1 LRCGFRTPQRPERT
15 GQVPRQPGQH
25 AQEIHVSEQTPAARL
40 RDTQQITI
48 RTDSREILANARR
61 DIARYGL
68 DDYFI
73 VDVDSHHVELD
84 SWAEILEYIDDPVLR
99 RSGQTMAENWPNA
112 RNLALSNH
120 PPGLT
125 FQDVSGRIPHQAQLG
140 EHVPPTG
147 GEHRDLTLVRRALE
161 SMGIDVQIVFPQ
173 PMLEIGLHPNA
184 AVETQLITAYNRW
197 FTDRILAHEP
207 RIKSMLALPF
217 SDPAA
222 CLRTIREFAEKPG
235 VVGFLVTSQRQA
247 EVFRSE
253 YMPIYQE
260 LEARGLPLGF
270 HAGPDYSV
278 GKHMNRFLSV
288 HALSFVTCN
297 MVHLTNWVINGLPER
312 FPKLKVIWIE
322 SGLAWLPFMMQ
333 RLDHEYL
340 MRQSDAPLLKKLP
353 SDYMRDM
360 YYTSQPLE
368 MTDAALLQATLTA
381 INAETQLLFSS
392 DWPHWDFDVPAKI
405 AGLPFLS
412 AEAKRNILGETARGL
427 FRLS

>member
-1 LRCGFRTPQRPERT
+1 MNDAKRT
-15 GQVPRQPGQH
+15 VK
-25 AQEIHVSEQTPAARL
+25 A

-61 DIARYGL
+61 DIARFDL
-68 DDYFI
+68 SKYFI

-84 SWAEILEYIDDPVLR
+84 SWGEILDYIEDPVLR
-99 RSGQTMAENWPNA
+99 RSGKTMSEMWPNA

-140 EHVPPTG
+140 EHVEPQP

-161 SMGIDVQIVFPQ
+161 SMGIDIQIVFPQ
-173 PMLEIGLHPNA
+173 PMLEIGLHPSA
-184 AVETQLITAYNRW
+184 AVETELITAYNRW
-197 FTDRILAHEP
+197 FTERILAREP
-207 RIKSMLALPF
+207 RIRSLLALPF
-217 SDPAA
+217 SHPEA
-222 CLRTIREFAEKPG
+222 CLRTIREFADKPG

-247 EVFRSE
+247 EVYRPE
-253 YMPIYQE
+253 YMPIYRE
-260 LEARGLPLGF
+260 LEERGLPLGF
-270 HAGPDYSV
+270 HAGPDYAV
-278 GKHMNRFLSV
+278 GKHMNRFVSV

-297 MVHLTNWVINGLPER
+297 MIHLTNWIINGLPER

-353 SDYMRDM
+353 SEYMQDM
-360 YYTSQPLE
+360 FYTSQPLE
-368 MTDAALLQATLTA
+368 MTNMALVEATFDA
-381 INAETQLLFSS
+381 IHAETQLLFSS

-405 AGLPFLS
+405 VGLPFLS
-412 AEAKRNILGETARGL
+412 EQARKNILGETARRVFKL
-427 FRLS
+427 